1 MADFCLKR
9 LVSTRMTA
17 KSQEVLRTKL
27 VDTTQRITLQGSSG
41 IASLKEADNSSGDIT
56 EKGGA

>member
-1 MADFCLKR
+1 
-9 LVSTRMTA
+9 MTA